1 MAAVPDTSALA
12 GIATAL
18 DELREMDAGPQIADA
33 AAVAVVE
40 HLGFDRSIFFAVA
53 GDELIARSVHFGA
66 DTEWAAR
73 VLAVGQ
79 QPDGRPQLADLL
91 VETESLRRRSA
102 ALVRD
107 AQEDPHTPR
116 ALVEETQTRSYVAA
130 PIVCEDQVVGF
141 LHADH
146 HFKGAAVSEADRD
159 ALAAFAGG
167 VGLVLER
174 LTLRRQ
180 LQTQSSA
187 VRRMALMLDDLAGA
201 APPVDLDLHPE
212 ADPAARRLAVD
223 PRMRT
228 VLSARE
234 REVLE
239 LMASGATNATI
250 GRRLFITES
259 TVKAHVHHILKKLAV
274 KNRAAA
280 VSRFH
285 SGTLTGSSIEGS
297 TGADR
302 SDD

>member
-1 MAAVPDTSALA
+1 MAAVPDTGVLA
-12 GIATAL
+12 GIAAAL

-33 AAVAVVE
+33 AAVAVVDR
-40 HLGFDRSIFFAVA
+40 LGFDRSIFFAVA
-53 GDELIARSVHFGA
+53 GEELIARSVYFGE
-66 DTEWAAR
+66 DTTWAAR
-73 VLAVGQ
+73 VLEVGQ

-102 ALVRD
+102 ALVRE
-107 AQEDPHTPR
+107 AQEDPHVPR
-116 ALVEETQTRSYVAA
+116 ALVEETQTRCYVAA

-146 HFKGAAVSEADRD
+146 HFKGEAVSEADRL

-180 LQTQSSA
+180 LQAQSGA

-201 APPVDLDLHPE
+201 QPPVDLDLHPE
-212 ADPAARRLAVD
+212 ADPAPRRLAVD

-239 LMASGATNATI
+239 LMAGGATNAAI

-259 TVKAHVHHILKKLAV
+259 TVKAHVHHILKKLSV

-285 SGTLTGSSIEGS
+285 SGALAGSSIEGS
-297 TGADR
+297 TSPDP